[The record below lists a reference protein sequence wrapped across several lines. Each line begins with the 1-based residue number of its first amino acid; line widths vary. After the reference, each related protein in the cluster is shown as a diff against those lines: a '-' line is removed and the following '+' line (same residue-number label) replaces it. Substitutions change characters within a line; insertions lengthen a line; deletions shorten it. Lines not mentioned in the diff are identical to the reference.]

1 MEEKLKSKSDIIKLL
16 EKKFKFYE
24 LDGDV
29 VDVKKLVKV
38 SVENVEFE
46 AEELPELLQYF
57 GYKQARALRKF
68 KQAETNYKVW
78 LAKKD
83 KILRIK
89 KERNGIKFTEN
100 QISAEIRSSEDYI
113 KYKEAIYE
121 AEEQYEIIKS
131 LYWTIQK
138 RADIIEE
145 IIKQKAVYS
154 SKINKPKN

>member
-1 MEEKLKSKSDIIKLL
+1 MEELKSKSDIIKLL

-68 KQAETNYKVW
+68 NQAETNYKVW

-89 KERNGIKFTEN
+89 KERRGIKFTEN
-100 QISAEIRSSEDYI
+100 QISAEIRSSQDYM
-113 KYKEAIYE
+113 KYKEAIYD

-145 IIKQKAVYS
+145 IIKQKSVYS
-154 SKINKPKN
+154 SKINKSKN